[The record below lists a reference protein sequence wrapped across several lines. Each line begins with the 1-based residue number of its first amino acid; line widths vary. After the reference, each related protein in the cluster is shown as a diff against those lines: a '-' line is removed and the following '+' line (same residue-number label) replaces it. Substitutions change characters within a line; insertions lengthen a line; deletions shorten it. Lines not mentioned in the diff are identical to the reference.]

1 MEVTPFNPIFCF
13 HCRSPNEGGEP
24 QVSPR
29 ALIQGC
35 RFQTALLREQF
46 TTVLSTPKL
55 NAHLSRLSGGLLLAP
70 RGPCASQRKGWR
82 CPRPPDVRMEI
93 VCGQEGLGGSP
104 SLGALCCPFSVSQGG
119 RRTWDWHAVPLVLS
133 PVLLHCTPP
142 PTSNAVPCSITT
154 PLCNRNTHSPDSCS
168 FIINRALRWAMTY
181 IVFNMEIQECLS
193 F

>member
-1 MEVTPFNPIFCF
+1 MTPFNPIFCF

-104 SLGALCCPFSVSQGG
+104 QLGGPVLSLQRLPRREEDLRLACCPLGPFS
-119 RRTWDWHAVPLVLS
+119 RP
-133 PVLLHCTPP
+133 
-142 PTSNAVPCSITT
+142 T
-154 PLCNRNTHSPDSCS
+154 PLYPTP
-168 FIINRALRWAMTY
+168 Y
-181 IVFNMEIQECLS
+181 I
-193 F
+193 